1 MIRRFTLAL
10 IAMAATASES
20 ASAQVFLSPGAQT
33 QRGSWH
39 VDIGAQLAEPVGGF
53 ATNIDQA
60 FGVGVAVRHHFQW
73 FKPFGVRA
81 DLGFLN
87 YGNERKRVPV
97 SPTINRVLV
106 DMTTSNNIAVFSA
119 GPELMITRGP
129 VRPYAHAFAGYSY
142 FFTESSAGSDYEG
155 GAFARSTN
163 FSDGGLA
170 LGWGTGVSIPFAIRS
185 AQVAIDAGARRTTN
199 GVRSYLRRGDI
210 QDQPDGSLQFT
221 SRTSDADFWQFH
233 LGASIALRRR

>member
-1 MIRRFTLAL
+1 MIRRLMLAL
-10 IAMAATASES
+10 IAMIATTTEPAQ
-20 ASAQVFLSPGAQT
+20 AQVFRSPGATT
-33 QRGSWH
+33 QHGTWIL
-39 VDIGAQLAEPVGGF
+39 DIAAQLADPIGGF
-53 ATNIDQA
+53 ATNVDQA
-60 FGVGVAVRHHFQW
+60 FGIGAAVRHHFRW
-73 FKPFGVRA
+73 FKPLGVRA
-81 DLGFLN
+81 DVAILN
-87 YGNERKRVPV
+87 YGNERQRVPV
-97 SPTINRVLV
+97 SPTLNRVLV
-106 DMTTSNNIAVFSA
+106 DMTTSNNIAVFSG

-142 FFTESSAGSDYEG
+142 FYTESSAGNDYEG

-170 LGWGTGVSIPFAIRS
+170 LGWGTGVSIPFSIRS

-199 GVRSYLRRGDI
+199 GGRSYLRRGDI

-221 SRTSDADFWQFH
+221 SRTTDADFWQFH

>member
-1 MIRRFTLAL
+1 MIRRFALAVL
-10 IAMAATASES
+10 AMTATATEPV
-20 ASAQVFLSPGAQT
+20 SAQVFAEPPSRV
-33 QRGSWH
+33 QRGGWT
-39 VDIGAQLAEPVGGF
+39 VDIAGQLAEPVGAF

-60 FGVGVAVRHHFQW
+60 FGFGAAVRHHFRW
-73 FKPFGVRA
+73 FKPLGVRA
-81 DLGFLN
+81 DVALLN

-97 SPTINRVLV
+97 SPTLNRVLV
-106 DMTTSNNIAVFSA
+106 DMTTRNNIALFSA
-119 GPELMITRGP
+119 GPEVMITRGP

-142 FFTESSAGSDYEG
+142 FYTESSAGNDYEG

-199 GVRSYLRRGDI
+199 GARSYLRRGDI

-221 SRTSDADFWQFH
+221 TRTTNADFWQFH
-233 LGASIALRRR
+233 LGASVALRRR